1 MAGGSKSFKVTP
13 TLYADW
19 NVDTVPAWIT
29 YGITSS
35 GFDASCNANNT
46 GSSRYGYIDL
56 NIPKLGSGVHNKI
69 AVGQS
74 YSTPAMS
81 VSPTSY
87 TFDGNGEAKQFTVTS
102 NVPWDVSTNPAW
114 ISTYSFVGKDGN
126 GSFYAYAGQ
135 NTGSYRSGNIVLK
148 CTSYPNLYPAG
159 KVIPVDQPQGRF
171 LDVQYSSSSLN
182 YTIWDADSGYCC
194 DPTYASPLY
203 LDIVVSGSP
212 NSWYCQFAPD
222 NGEFYKYPS
231 SYSSSYNNFQVYM
244 QSLTDYSG
252 SLHFYWSNDNTLAKS
267 VYFEAY
273 YGGCV

>member
-1 MAGGSKSFKVTP
+1 MATKFLFVDASNNAFKAGDYYIAIPDPSIIVDPSEYGYGMAGGSKSFKVTP

-135 NTGSYRSGNIVLK
+135 NTGSYRSE
-148 CTSYPNLYPAG
+148 TLY
-159 KVIPVDQPQGRF
+159 
-171 LDVQYSSSSLN
+171 
-182 YTIWDADSGYCC
+182 
-194 DPTYASPLY
+194 
-203 LDIVVSGSP
+203 
-212 NSWYCQFAPD
+212 
-222 NGEFYKYPS
+222 
-231 SYSSSYNNFQVYM
+231 
-244 QSLTDYSG
+244 
-252 SLHFYWSNDNTLAKS
+252 
-267 VYFEAY
+267 
-273 YGGCV
+273 